1 MDEVRVTRAVAAL
14 LRIFLGNESE
24 ARYGY
29 DLMKETGFASG
40 KLYPILAR
48 LEAAGWLVKE
58 REQIDP
64 VEAGRPV
71 RRLYRLSPEGA
82 LAARRAL
89 VGVQSRV

>member
-1 MDEVRVTRAVAAL
+1 MERTLFIVKPDGVQRGLV
-14 LRIFLGNESE
+14 G
-24 ARYGY
+24 
-29 DLMKETGFASG
+29 
-40 KLYPILAR
+40 PILAR